1 MKKILIC
8 NQKGGVGKTLISDE
22 LAFMFEAD
30 QIPISFYDLD
40 QQGGTLHETIENPDA
55 AVEIIDTPGAL
66 QSELHTWIEAADFII
81 VPTLTSNRDAAP
93 LERMLQII
101 EKHKKPEAQ
110 LIVILNRYNTYN
122 ITKDFSNWFNVRF
135 PEIRTSILSDSTDF
149 NQASARG
156 LSVQAYRRN
165 GKGARQMLELYGFI
179 KTQLNLKEGWR

>member
-1 MKKILIC
+1 MKRILIC
-8 NQKGGVGKTLISDE
+8 NQKGGVGKTMISDE

-30 QIPISFYDLD
+30 QIKFSFYDLD
-40 QQGGTLHETIENPDA
+40 QQGGTLHETIEIEDA

-66 QSELHTWIEAADFII
+66 QSDLHKWIEAADFII

-101 EKHKKPEAQ
+101 KKHKKADAE
-110 LIVILNRYNTYN
+110 LLVILNRWNKYN

-135 PEIRTSILSDSTDF
+135 PEVRTSILNDSTDF

-156 LSVQAYRRN
+156 LSVQAYRRS
-165 GKGARQMLELYGFI
+165 GKGARQMLELYGYI
-179 KTQLNLKEGWR
+179 KTKLNLKEGWR